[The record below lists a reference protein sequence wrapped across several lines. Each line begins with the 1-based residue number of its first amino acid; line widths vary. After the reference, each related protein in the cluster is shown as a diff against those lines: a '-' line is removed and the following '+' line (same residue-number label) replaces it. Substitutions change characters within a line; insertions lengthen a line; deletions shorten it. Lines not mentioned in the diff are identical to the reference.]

1 MNKTMN
7 TRTTLAF
14 VTLILGFLIL
24 GSVESMAQKRVVVI
38 PFRNIDGQIE
48 LNVWRYELADSLRNL
63 LYSMDENEEYYHIV
77 DPDSVEMAIS
87 EYNLDP
93 TNVQYESDVW
103 RAVESLNADKVVQ
116 GNFFMRGKR
125 VLLNAYVYDVEFK
138 MADQQHQAKNIF
150 KQPDTYMSA
159 VKIMGKKLYPAL
171 IKKDDY

>member
-1 MNKTMN
+1 MKKTVRSAM
-7 TRTTLAF
+7 F
-14 VTLILGFLIL
+14 IGIMMLGIMIL
-24 GSVESMAQKRVVVI
+24 GSAQSFAQKRVVVI

-87 EYNLDP
+87 EFNLDP

-103 RAVESLNADKVVQ
+103 RAVKSLNADKVVQ
-116 GNFFMRGKR
+116 GNFFMRGQR
-125 VLLNAYVYDVEFK
+125 VLINAYVYDVEFQ

-150 KQPDTYMSA
+150 KKPDTYMSA

-171 IKKDDY
+171 IKEEDY